1 MDSKK
6 WSALLTAVE
15 AGSFTHAAD
24 TLGYTQ
30 SGLTHMMNSL
40 EKESGIALLTRGHYG
55 VKLTPEAEKLLPAV
69 RKFTQAAARLEREIA
84 VVREAKAETIR
95 IGAYASVAVHWLPP
109 IVQQF
114 RMDHPGVQVDIH
126 LANGAQ
132 QLRSMLLGDQVD
144 LGIGGRPKNLSSPQ
158 FNWLH
163 LKDDPLLA
171 VLPPDYPLNGRTV
184 LPLWEF
190 TNKEFLVSSQGF
202 DPAILEVM
210 EERGIRPDIRPS
222 AMDDLTVITLVAHGL
237 GVSML
242 TELVLEGTS
251 ENVLT
256 LPVAPAA
263 SRELG
268 ILTLTSREYSSTLRK
283 FIRYTVDTIQ
293 GFQNTEPS
301 K

>member
-114 RMDHPGVQVDIH
+114 RSDHPGVQVDIH

-132 QLRSMLLGDQVD
+132 ELRSMLLGDQVD
-144 LGIGGRPKNLSSPQ
+144 LGIGGRPKNLSSPPVQ
-158 FNWLH
+158 
-163 LKDDPLLA
+163 LA
-171 VLPPDYPLNGRTV
+171 AP
-184 LPLWEF
+184 
-190 TNKEFLVSSQGF
+190 QG
-202 DPAILEVM
+202 
-210 EERGIRPDIRPS
+210 
-222 AMDDLTVITLVAHGL
+222 
-237 GVSML
+237 
-242 TELVLEGTS
+242 
-251 ENVLT
+251 
-256 LPVAPAA
+256 
-263 SRELG
+263 
-268 ILTLTSREYSSTLRK
+268 
-283 FIRYTVDTIQ
+283 
-293 GFQNTEPS
+293 
-301 K
+301 